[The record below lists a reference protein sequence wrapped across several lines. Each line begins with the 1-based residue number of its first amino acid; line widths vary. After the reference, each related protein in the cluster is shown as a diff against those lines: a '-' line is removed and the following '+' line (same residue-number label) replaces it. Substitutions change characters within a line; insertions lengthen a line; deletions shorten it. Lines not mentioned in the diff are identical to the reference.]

1 MRELFLGGILAII
14 EGRHGREALFSGC
27 MFASDFAGGM
37 AASNLKHPHRD
48 ADKEWE

>member
-1 MRELFLGGILAII
+1 
-14 EGRHGREALFSGC
+14 

-48 ADKEWE
+48 ADKE

>member
-1 MRELFLGGILAII
+1 
-14 EGRHGREALFSGC
+14 